1 MPSRRKGRMR
11 MDEHTVLVVGGTH
24 GLGRDLAHHYAESGR
39 RVVVTGRDT
48 ERAALAAKELGGS
61 VDGLA
66 FDLSQPATIA
76 PALADLG
83 SIDRLALAAL
93 DRDLNTVKDYDIE
106 AAIRLVTLKLVGY
119 TEVVHALLPRL
130 TPDGSILLF
139 GGLAK
144 HRPNPGSTTI
154 NHGVD
159 GLVRTMAAELAP
171 IRVNALHPGIVAD
184 SPFWAPKTEALEA
197 TKAKTPTGRLVL
209 MRDVTD
215 AAVFLLE
222 NPSMHGTELR
232 IDGGWSLT

>member
-1 MPSRRKGRMR
+1 
-11 MDEHTVLVVGGTH
+11 MDEHKVVVVGGTQ
-24 GLGRDLAHHYAESGR
+24 GLGRDLARHYAEAGR
-39 RVVVTGRDT
+39 RVVVTGRDP
-48 ERAALAAKELGGS
+48 ERAADAAAELGSS
-61 VDGLA
+61 VEGIA
-66 FDLSQPATIA
+66 FDLSEPTTIA
-76 PALADLG
+76 SALAGLG

-119 TEVVHALLPRL
+119 TEVVHALLDRL
-130 TPDGSILLF
+130 TPEASILLY

-144 HRPNPGSTTI
+144 LRPYPGSTTITTI

-159 GLVRTMAAELAP
+159 GLVRTMAAELPP
-171 IRVNALHPGIVAD
+171 IRVNALHPGIVGD

-197 TKAKTPTGRLVL
+197 TKTKTPTGRLVE

>member
-1 MPSRRKGRMR
+1 
-11 MDEHTVLVVGGTH
+11 MDEHTVVVVGGTQ
-24 GLGRDLAHHYAESGR
+24 GLGRDLARHYAEAGR
-39 RVVVTGRDT
+39 HVVVTGRDA
-48 ERAALAAKELGGS
+48 ERAEKAAAELGDS

-66 FDLSQPATIA
+66 FDLSEPASIG
-76 PALADLG
+76 PALAAVG
-83 SIDRLALAAL
+83 SVDRLALAAL

-119 TEVVHALLPRL
+119 TEVVHQLLPRF
-130 TPDGSILLF
+130 TDEGSIVLY

-144 HRPNPGSTTI
+144 LRPYPGSTTITTI

-159 GLVRTMAAELAP
+159 GLVRTMAAELPP

-197 TKAKTPTGRLVL
+197 TRAKTPTGRLVE